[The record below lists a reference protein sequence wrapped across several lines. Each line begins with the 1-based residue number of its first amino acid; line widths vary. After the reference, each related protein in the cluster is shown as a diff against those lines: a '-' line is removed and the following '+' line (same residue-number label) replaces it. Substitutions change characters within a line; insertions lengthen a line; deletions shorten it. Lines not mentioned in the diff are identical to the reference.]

1 MSDTTAP
8 APAPVYTVWN
18 HVRYTPSTD
27 EVWSGEDFG
36 QALQAALDAMGGSTV
51 LRPLDAAN
59 AAALQKVGGRPL
71 QAWVAVDADDVEH
84 TVFITR

>member
-1 MSDTTAP
+1 MSETTAP

-18 HVRYTPSTD
+18 HVRYTSTTD

-36 QALQAALDAMGGSTV
+36 QALQAALDAMGGTV

-59 AAALQKVGGRPL
+59 TAALHKVGGRPL
-71 QAWVAVDADDVEH
+71 QAWVAVDDDDVER